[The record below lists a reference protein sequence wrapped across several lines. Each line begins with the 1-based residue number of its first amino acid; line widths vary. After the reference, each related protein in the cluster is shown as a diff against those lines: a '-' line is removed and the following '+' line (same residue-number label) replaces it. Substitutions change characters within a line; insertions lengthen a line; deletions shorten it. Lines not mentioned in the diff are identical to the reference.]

1 MDSADTTNHF
11 VSKEEY
17 LKICQSLPNQRRVK
31 AIKSMS
37 VEQLKQIL
45 GDIEQAKTLFK
56 ILKESKEGYM
66 RIQRELPLPDKPY
79 EGWTYAFCEGF
90 PLYIDCLLTWYYT
103 SVVKQINWETETSG
117 TFTTLNSRYRF
128 EFIEPEIG

>member
-1 MDSADTTNHF
+1 MDSTELANNF

-17 LKICQSLPNQRRVK
+17 LEICQCLPNQRRVK
-31 AIKSMS
+31 AIKGMS
-37 VEQLKQIL
+37 VEQINHEL
-45 GDIEQAKTLFK
+45 GDIEQAKTLYK

-66 RIQRELPLPDKPY
+66 RIRRELPLPDKPY
-79 EGWTYAFCEGF
+79 EGWTYAFCEEF
-90 PLYIDCLLTWYYT
+90 PLYIDCLLTWYHT
-103 SVVKQINWETETSG
+103 SVVKEINWETETSG